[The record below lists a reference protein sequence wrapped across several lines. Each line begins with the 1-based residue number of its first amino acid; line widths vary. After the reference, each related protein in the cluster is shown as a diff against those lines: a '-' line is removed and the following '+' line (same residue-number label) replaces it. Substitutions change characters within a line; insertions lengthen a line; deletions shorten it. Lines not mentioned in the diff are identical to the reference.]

1 MRASLIGRFLL
12 LAILWLMLLLPLW
25 YWAARWLAV
34 PAIWLAGTVMQGLF
48 SWVDGWAQDGVNAV
62 LHTLVQV
69 RMTGPQGDALGE
81 LAPAR
86 LPDFQYADAEGAA
99 P

>member
-34 PAIWLAGTVMQGLF
+34 PAHLA
-48 SWVDGWAQDGVNAV
+48 
-62 LHTLVQV
+62 QV
-69 RMTGPQGDALGE
+69 RVLAAQAGE
-81 LAPAR
+81 GER
-86 LPDFQYADAEGAA
+86 GG
-99 P
+99 

>member
-48 SWVDGWAQDGVNAV
+48 SWVDGWAQDGVRGGVV
-62 LHTLVQV
+62 LLGD
-69 RMTGPQGDALGE
+69 GPEIDVDE
-81 LAPAR
+81 L
-86 LPDFQYADAEGAA
+86 
-99 P
+99 